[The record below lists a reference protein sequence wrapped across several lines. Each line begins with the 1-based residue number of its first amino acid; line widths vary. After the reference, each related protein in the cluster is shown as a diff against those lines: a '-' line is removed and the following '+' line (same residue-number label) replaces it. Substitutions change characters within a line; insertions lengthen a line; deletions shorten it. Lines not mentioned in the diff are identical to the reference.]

1 MGRTLKHLAFLPPQ
15 KIVPKLSPES
25 KNDSVLNDDYP
36 LFYFWINPENSKTF
50 FSHSRLLFEKEERGT
65 ERVHTRSEL

>member
-15 KIVPKLSPES
+15 KIVPKPLPES

-50 FSHSRLLFEKEERGT
+50 FLPQ
-65 ERVHTRSEL
+65 